1 MVVWTIWDNY
11 ASLSIITNKEFSQTL
26 SVQMRLHVCDTK
38 KYSYSIAL
46 ISSKHTYHLM
56 RVCVVSQLLLK

>member
-26 SVQMRLHVCDTK
+26 SVQMYVTQK
-38 KYSYSIAL
+38 S
-46 ISSKHTYHLM
+46 TPT
-56 RVCVVSQLLLK
+56 LLLLSHLNTPIT